1 MNTKVELS
9 APDISSWKAGNVGV
23 DYVWRMDSGKPGP
36 HVLITAAVHGNE
48 ICGPI
53 ALDFLRRE
61 GIKPAKGIL
70 TCAVANWRAYQNFD
84 AANPTTTR
92 FVDEDFNRVW
102 SPEVLDG
109 PARSFEVGRAKQLR
123 AIVDQADLLLDIH
136 SMQSK
141 CAPLMLSGL
150 LAKGR
155 KLARDVGYPATIVA
169 DEGHKAGKRMRDY
182 AGFGDPASPKN
193 ALLVE
198 CGQHW
203 EKAAGDVAK
212 QTMLRFLDVAG
223 LLDEATRA
231 KHLGPKPPAPR
242 LIEVSTAV
250 TIKTDRFAFT
260 QDFNGLE
267 EIAKAGTVIAHDGDE
282 PVKTPYDRCVLIM
295 PTKRLKPGQTAVRL
309 GRYE

>member
-1 MNTKVELS
+1 MTKVELT

-61 GIKPAKGIL
+61 GIKPVKGIL

-84 AANPTTTR
+84 PANPTTTR

-102 SPEVLDG
+102 STEVLDG

-123 AIVDQADLLLDIH
+123 PIVDQADLLLDIH

-141 CAPLMLSGL
+141 SPALMLSGL

-155 KLARDVGYPATIVA
+155 RLARDVGFPAIIVA

-182 AGFGDPASPKN
+182 AGFGDPNSAKN

-203 EKAAGDVAK
+203 EQAAGPTAIE
-212 QTMLRFLDVAG
+212 TMLRFLDVAG
-223 LLDEATRA
+223 ILDPAA
-231 KHLGPKPPAPR
+231 KARHLSAARPAPR
-242 LIEVSTAV
+242 LIEVSAAV
-250 TIKTDRFAFT
+250 TIKTDRFKFT
-260 QDFNGLE
+260 QEFTGLE
-267 EIAKAGTVIAHDGDE
+267 EIAEAGTVIAHDGDE